1 MTGNEWAAEES
12 LKWLR
17 GRNPEAL
24 DREIEKIKKEIAI
37 RKRERNSIT
46 MLLDPQVNHFHYS
59 NFLLNLFLGVK
70 TICHLHVYDVF
81 PPNVWVQC
89 DGILLCNNF

>member
-1 MTGNEWAAEES
+1 MKGNEWAAEES

-17 GRNPEAL
+17 GRGAEAL

-46 MLLDPQVNHFHYS
+46 LLLSPQVRMTDFCY
-59 NFLLNLFLGVK
+59 L
-70 TICHLHVYDVF
+70 VF
-81 PPNVWVQC
+81 NRCIHGTNSDTW
-89 DGILLCNNF
+89 

>member
-1 MTGNEWAAEES
+1 MRLAKSSLVFFYFTRWLIMKGNEWEAEES

-17 GRNPEAL
+17 GRGAEAL

-46 MLLDPQVNHFHYS
+46 LLLDPQVYNQRS
-59 NFLLNLFLGVK
+59 RKSV
-70 TICHLHVYDVF
+70 
-81 PPNVWVQC
+81 
-89 DGILLCNNF
+89 

>member
-1 MTGNEWAAEES
+1 MKGNEWAAEES

-17 GRNPEAL
+17 GRGAEAL

-46 MLLDPQVNHFHYS
+46 LLLSPQVRITDFCY
-59 NFLLNLFLGVK
+59 L
-70 TICHLHVYDVF
+70 VF
-81 PPNVWVQC
+81 NRCIHGTNSDTW
-89 DGILLCNNF
+89 

>member
-1 MTGNEWAAEES
+1 MKGNEWEAEES

-17 GRNPEAL
+17 GRGAEAL

-46 MLLDPQVNHFHYS
+46 LLLDPQVYNQRS
-59 NFLLNLFLGVK
+59 RKSV
-70 TICHLHVYDVF
+70 
-81 PPNVWVQC
+81 
-89 DGILLCNNF
+89 

>member
-1 MTGNEWAAEES
+1 MKGNEWAAEES

-17 GRNPEAL
+17 GRAPEAL

-46 MLLDPQVNHFHYS
+46 LLLDPQVNDF
-59 NFLLNLFLGVK
+59 
-70 TICHLHVYDVF
+70 I
-81 PPNVWVQC
+81 
-89 DGILLCNNF
+89 

>member
-1 MTGNEWAAEES
+1 MKGNEWAAEES

-17 GRNPEAL
+17 GRGAEAL

-46 MLLDPQVNHFHYS
+46 LLLSPQVRITDFFFCY
-59 NFLLNLFLGVK
+59 L
-70 TICHLHVYDVF
+70 VF
-81 PPNVWVQC
+81 NRCIHGTNSDTW
-89 DGILLCNNF
+89 

>member
-1 MTGNEWAAEES
+1 MKGNEWAAEES

-17 GRNPEAL
+17 GRGAEAL

-46 MLLDPQVNHFHYS
+46 LLLSPQVRITDFFY
-59 NFLLNLFLGVK
+59 L
-70 TICHLHVYDVF
+70 VF
-81 PPNVWVQC
+81 NRCIHGTNTDTW
-89 DGILLCNNF
+89 